1 LSMRMVLEPSELFGL
16 WFCLD
21 SLKNHISIKNMNTD
35 NTFTITTVNREH
47 TDDGDVLVTFKVVAK
62 GFAGVRDYNEHAAH
76 SLSVWK
82 GIGNGFV
89 EATFTRLVD
98 GVEIAILRSAMITM
112 LLYRLKWIDS
122 SGGNCYLTKC

>member
-1 LSMRMVLEPSELFGL
+1 
-16 WFCLD
+16 
-21 SLKNHISIKNMNTD
+21 MNTD
-35 NTFTITTVNREH
+35 DTFTITTVNREH

-98 GVEIAILRSAMITM
+98 GVEIAIEKRNDYYASIQTEMD
-112 LLYRLKWIDS
+112 RQFGW
-122 SGGNCYLTKC
+122 